1 MEFRKEYE
9 NFTRGFNTKSVE
21 SKIEGVFL
29 KLKLSETLVGN
40 QIQFS
45 SKSKIV
51 NANIKYK
58 DNYGH

>member
-51 NANIKYK
+51 NANI
-58 DNYGH
+58 